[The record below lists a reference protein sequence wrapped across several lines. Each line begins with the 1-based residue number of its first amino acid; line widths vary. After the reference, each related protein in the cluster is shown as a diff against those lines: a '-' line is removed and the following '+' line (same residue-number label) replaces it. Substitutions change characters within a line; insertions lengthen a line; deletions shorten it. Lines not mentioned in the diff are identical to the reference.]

1 MLTGILLSRLFMAV
15 KITSQHAQDLKCR
28 ESQFESDLATQAARF
43 EEEKH
48 ALTQRFKNEM
58 CDLRKVLYCYKFMF
72 MFTTGSLGIGR
83 DAKYFF
89 RYGAVV

>member
-1 MLTGILLSRLFMAV
+1 MRLTGFRTAVAEESVASRRDREGMLTGNFFYLFFMAV
-15 KITSQHAQDLKCR
+15 KITSRHAVDLKYR

-58 CDLRKVLYCYKFMF
+58 
-72 MFTTGSLGIGR
+72 
-83 DAKYFF
+83 
-89 RYGAVV
+89 